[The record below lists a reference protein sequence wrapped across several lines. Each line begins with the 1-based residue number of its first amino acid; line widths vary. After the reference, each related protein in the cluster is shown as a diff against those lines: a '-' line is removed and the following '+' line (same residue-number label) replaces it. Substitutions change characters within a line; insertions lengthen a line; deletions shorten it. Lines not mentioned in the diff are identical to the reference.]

1 MLHLFTRLKNVEMNG
16 CTRGYYLYYAQRK
29 RARMQLTISV
39 LFLFFKKII
48 KKRKRRPTISFFF
61 FTWKQSKKQ
70 TNISLSFYLYFRRWR
85 DCRQT
90 INQVDVMTV

>member
-1 MLHLFTRLKNVEMNG
+1 MVVPGATTYTMHRERELECSWQFPSSSYFLKNN
-16 CTRGYYLYYAQRK
+16 
-29 RARMQLTISV
+29 
-39 LFLFFKKII
+39 KK
-48 KKRKRRPTISFFF
+48 KEEKANFFF